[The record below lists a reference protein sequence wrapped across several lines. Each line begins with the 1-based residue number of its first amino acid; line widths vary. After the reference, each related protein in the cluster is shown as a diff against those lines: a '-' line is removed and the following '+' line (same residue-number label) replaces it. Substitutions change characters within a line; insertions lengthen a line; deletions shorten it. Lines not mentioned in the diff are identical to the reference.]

1 MYSHG
6 RTDIIETHLKGAI
19 SEASQETMA
28 TLENQQSEMEH
39 HVARLAIVR
48 EEKER
53 RRQALWGR
61 GNSLC
66 CCLNTH
72 TMSSCLQEHSH
83 HVLLSAYLCGNGLFV
98 MQKNGQRSHCQ
109 WAVAVASTTNIRD
122 DCLANSTF
130 IAASFPWCINP
141 DFVIGNSQSE
151 QCSVERCFVYQ
162 SK

>member
-61 GNSLC
+61 GDSLWVF
-66 CCLNTH
+66 LNTH
-72 TMSSCLQEHSH
+72 TMSSCLHTCAE
-83 HVLLSAYLCGNGLFV
+83 
-98 MQKNGQRSHCQ
+98 M
-109 WAVAVASTTNIRD
+109 
-122 DCLANSTF
+122 
-130 IAASFPWCINP
+130 
-141 DFVIGNSQSE
+141 DFL
-151 QCSVERCFVYQ
+151 
-162 SK
+162 

>member
-61 GNSLC
+61 GDSLC
-66 CCLNTH
+66 CFF
-72 TMSSCLQEHSH
+72 EHSH
-83 HVLLSAYLCGNGLFV
+83 HVLLPAYLC
-98 MQKNGQRSHCQ
+98 
-109 WAVAVASTTNIRD
+109 
-122 DCLANSTF
+122 
-130 IAASFPWCINP
+130 
-141 DFVIGNSQSE
+141 
-151 QCSVERCFVYQ
+151 
-162 SK
+162 